1 MTEANNALKN
11 TIWSS
16 NLDSGKLRPSDVATV
31 RRKHKFEVG
40 SLFVTSVS
48 MLNATIA
55 ARDLNVQIIGTKPQ
69 ISNARKIMIWHSL
82 RNYQHIV
89 TKSTEVDIDAMS
101 VELADCMLTMVYSIV
116 KDVNTMFV

>member
-1 MTEANNALKN
+1 MSNARTSRLNMTEANNALKN

-55 ARDLNVQIIGTKPQ
+55 ARDLNDQIIGTKPQ
-69 ISNARKIMIWHSL
+69 ISNARKGMIWHSL
-82 RNYQHIV
+82 RI
-89 TKSTEVDIDAMS
+89 
-101 VELADCMLTMVYSIV
+101 
-116 KDVNTMFV
+116 